1 VMDPLQIGEVH
12 RRPDTGLPKVLM
24 IGGDAYTTRFALDL
38 SRHIAATGRFN
49 LSSLGFGDPAAARS
63 EVDAGIFTHQLTVP
77 PALGRPRTALELAR
91 LIPALVRAA
100 TIREPSWAVSA
111 SAHVRRPVRQIITR
125 RLGAQQN
132 GSKLGR
138 YIQDFDIYHYY
149 SLETGRLSILWLL
162 PASAKVVLYVS
173 GSDLLRSAGTLPYAD
188 QLGMCERADV
198 IAVTSLEIREI
209 LLSKFGRHLAP
220 KIRQAL
226 IGVSLLDE
234 IDRVRGSRDRFLES
248 LGVSADRVTICV
260 GNNASPGNQH
270 LKIIDRLSQLPER
283 YRSRVTLLVPL
294 SYRPANREYRASL
307 SAALEKGQLSYRV
320 LDTALSDREVAMLRC
335 ATDILI
341 HVPISD
347 VFSAAML
354 ETLYAGGLL
363 ITGAWL
369 PYSELR
375 HAHVSFDAIATLD
388 DLPGAVTVALDN
400 GDAKRQ
406 AAMANPGCVRALAH
420 PTQTVRTWIDIYDQL
435 LGFHDKRAAP

>member
-1 VMDPLQIGEVH
+1 
-12 RRPDTGLPKVLM
+12 
-24 IGGDAYTTRFALDL
+24 
-38 SRHIAATGRFN
+38 
-49 LSSLGFGDPAAARS
+49 
-63 EVDAGIFTHQLTVP
+63 
-77 PALGRPRTALELAR
+77 
-91 LIPALVRAA
+91 
-100 TIREPSWAVSA
+100 
-111 SAHVRRPVRQIITR
+111 
-125 RLGAQQN
+125 
-132 GSKLGR
+132 
-138 YIQDFDIYHYY
+138 
-149 SLETGRLSILWLL
+149 
-162 PASAKVVLYVS
+162 
-173 GSDLLRSAGTLPYAD
+173 
-188 QLGMCERADV
+188 
-198 IAVTSLEIREI
+198 
-209 LLSKFGRHLAP
+209 
-220 KIRQAL
+220 
-226 IGVSLLDE
+226 
-234 IDRVRGSRDRFLES
+234 
-248 LGVSADRVTICV
+248 
-260 GNNASPGNQH
+260 
-270 LKIIDRLSQLPER
+270 
-283 YRSRVTLLVPL
+283 
-294 SYRPANREYRASL
+294 
-307 SAALEKGQLSYRV
+307 LSYRV